1 MGFVFIRTH
10 MISHIYDSFERDNS
24 DIVTNDGTFAD
35 DFTDTIPAPDFES
48 GDGVQGSSG
57 GGDLPHFTVVC

>member
-1 MGFVFIRTH
+1 MGFVFFRTH

-24 DIVTNDGTFAD
+24 DVVTNDGTFAD

-48 GDGVQGSSG
+48 GDGVQSSSG
-57 GGDLPHFTVVC
+57 GGYLPHLTIVC